1 MDPLTI
7 ISVVGAFIFLFVGVI
22 LEGTNPGQLIG
33 IPAFLIVVLPTIMV
47 GLSGF
52 VKKDVSTIVAAT
64 KRGLFGKVEEADDS
78 VRNLVS
84 FAERARREGLLAL
97 EEEAKG
103 IEDPFLKKGVQ
114 LAVDGTDPEELAEIL
129 TLEIQSKKA
138 HDQIGIKFY
147 NDIGGYSPTL
157 GIIGAVVGLIA
168 VLQKLD
174 DPLAA
179 GHGIAVAFI
188 ATFYGVAFANM
199 IFLPLGNKLKR
210 LSEIEVHHMEL
221 MLEGILAIQA
231 GANPRVIEQKLFAF
245 LHQTGDAEEERAA

>member
-7 ISVVGAFIFLFVGVI
+7 IAVGGAFAFLFIGI
-22 LEGTNPGQLIG
+22 IMEGTNPGTLIG
-33 IPAFLIVVLPTIMV
+33 IPAFLIVVIPTMLA

-52 VKKDVSTIVAAT
+52 VKDDVSAIMGSIRRA
-64 KRGLFGKVEEADDS
+64 LMGKLEAPDES

-97 EEEAKG
+97 EEEAKS
-103 IEDPFLKKGVQ
+103 IEDPFLKKGIQ
-114 LAVDGTDPEELAEIL
+114 LAVDGTDPEELHEIL
-129 TLEIQSKKA
+129 ELEIAAKKSY
-138 HDQIGIKFY
+138 DGIGVKFF

-199 IFLPLGNKLKR
+199 VYLPLANKLKR
-210 LSEIEVHHMEL
+210 LSDLEVHHMEL
-221 MLEGILAIQA
+221 LLEGILAIQA

-245 LHQTGDAEEERAA
+245 LHKSSVEDEQAA